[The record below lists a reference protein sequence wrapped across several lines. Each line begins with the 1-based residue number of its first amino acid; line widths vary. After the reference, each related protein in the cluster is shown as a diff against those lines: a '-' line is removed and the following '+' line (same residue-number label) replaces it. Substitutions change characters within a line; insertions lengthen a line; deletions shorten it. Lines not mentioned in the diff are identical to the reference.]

1 MARTKFNHAYRNNN
15 DLIAFD
21 EFADQIQAL
30 PRAKIAPLYYDN
42 ETASKFKAVVSEDG
56 NIEYN
61 AVTDSYS
68 LVQHQDVM
76 FQVLNTIQ
84 AAGIDGNARIKA
96 FGGKC
101 YMDMVFSNMRIND
114 PSGTDISIGYTARN
128 TYDGS
133 GGINLFPFAIRG
145 ICSNG
150 MIFKMTPD
158 LGLNTISIKHMGDI
172 EEKVRFGMKNLIE
185 HTMRI
190 EGVFIE
196 MIDKA
201 TRNIIEFSGNELELT
216 MSEYTG
222 SRLSARKVIESSGLQ
237 LTGEISQW
245 QIYNALTQYASW
257 NISNSA
263 EYERIEAGAE
273 KLLQSNTQSMKQAL
287 ETAIKTEETRVA
299 RREARRAQLQVT
311 MPLTT

>member
-1 MARTKFNHAYRNNN
+1 MTGVQTCALPICFPVTIHRNSN

-30 PRAKIAPLYYDN
+30 PRAKIEPMFYSDGT
-42 ETASKFKAVVSEDG
+42 ESKFKAVVSEEGD
-56 NIEYN
+56 IEYN
-61 AVTDSYS
+61 SVTDSYS
-68 LVQHQDVM
+68 LIQHQDVM

-84 AAGIDGNARIKA
+84 AAGIDGNARLKA
-96 FGGKC
+96 FGGKV
-101 YMDMVFSNMRIND
+101 YMDMVFSNMKIND

-128 TYDGS
+128 TYDGT
-133 GGINLFPFAIRG
+133 GGINLFPFSIRG

-158 LGLNTISIKHMGDI
+158 LGLNTISIKHMGEI
-172 EEKVRFGMKNLIE
+172 EQKVRFGMKSLIE
-185 HTMRI
+185 QTMRI
-190 EGVFIE
+190 EGIFIE

-201 TRNIIEFSGNELELT
+201 SRNIIEFSGNELELT

-222 SRLSARKVIESSGLQ
+222 SRLSARKIIESSNLP

-257 NISNSA
+257 NIQSGP

-273 KLLQSNTQSMKQAL
+273 KLLQNNTEQIKQAL
-287 ETAIKTEETRVA
+287 ETAIRTEY
-299 RREARRAQLQVT
+299 
-311 MPLTT
+311 LTK